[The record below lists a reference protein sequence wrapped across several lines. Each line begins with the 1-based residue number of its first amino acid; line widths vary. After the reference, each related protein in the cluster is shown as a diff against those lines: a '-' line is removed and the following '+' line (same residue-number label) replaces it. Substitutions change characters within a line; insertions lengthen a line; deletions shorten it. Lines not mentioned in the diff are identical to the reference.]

1 MRPVNRYNLFLTL
14 PLLILILLLS
24 GPTFAANENLVFDL
38 RMHQPLELAPYNTQ
52 LLFYDGQLSAL
63 TVIKG
68 KILYFKEIGSQW
80 VELQRFGP
88 QDINLTTFV
97 VKDLDNDE
105 VPEIIAGTEAPGLIY
120 IYTLVNDQWSIVN
133 YGKYVWSTINKIIA
147 GNLSQ
152 VGSQELLIQNDEG
165 YLFLLKP
172 SVNSL
177 DLIWKSP
184 EIWKPIS
191 DAIVVDI
198 NDDSVDE
205 ILVVYKTGGIAIL
218 KIENNAIVS
227 IWENYPWGKIL
238 GLTVGDWDNDQKP
251 EGIFSTSQKILYVLG
266 ENEGE
271 FQFEGQFS
279 NFDRVIEK
287 LSFINCQDQ
296 KVLITTDTAGH
307 LKALQFDFEK
317 GRWVERLNNQ
327 IGRISQIIQPH
338 QERTLFWSSN
348 RKVIELTSYKSLS
361 LQVNFQ
367 DEQYQLW
374 PNAIS
379 LNNQIYI
386 PPKALANFFGYDF
399 LYNEETKTYTISTNE
414 RTIEIYENELN
425 LVSIDGL
432 SKITLPFA
440 PIIFS
445 NELYFPIETL
455 RSLLNLKLD
464 FNFEEQTISIFN

>member
-1 MRPVNRYNLFLTL
+1 MRTFNRSNSFFIFL
-14 PLLILILLLS
+14 LLILILLLS
-24 GPTFAANENLVFDL
+24 GKTFAANENLVFDFKT
-38 RMHQPLELAPYNTQ
+38 HQPLELAPYNTQ
-52 LLFYDGQLSAL
+52 LLFYDGQLNAL

-68 KILYFKEIGSQW
+68 KVLYFKEKGSKW

-97 VKDLDNDE
+97 VKDLNNDQ

-133 YGKYVWSTINKIIA
+133 YGKHVWSTINKIIV

-152 VGSQELLIQNDEG
+152 AGSQEFLVQNDEG

-177 DLIWKSP
+177 DLVWKSP
-184 EIWKPIS
+184 NVWKPIS
-191 DAIVVDI
+191 DAIVVDM
-198 NDDSVDE
+198 DGDSVEE

-218 KIENNAIVS
+218 KIENSAIVS

-238 GLTVGDWDNDQKP
+238 GLTVGDWDNDQKL
-251 EGIFSTSQKILYVLG
+251 EAIFSTSQKILYVLG
-266 ENEGE
+266 ENEGK
-271 FQFEGQFS
+271 FQYEGQFS
-279 NFDRVIEK
+279 NFDRVVEK

-296 KVLITTDTAGH
+296 KVLLTTDIAGH
-307 LKALQFDFEK
+307 LKALQFDFSK
-317 GRWVERLNNQ
+317 SRWVERLNNQ
-327 IGRISQIIQPH
+327 IGRIRQIIQPQ
-338 QERTLFWSSN
+338 QERTFFWSSN
-348 RKVIELTSYKSLS
+348 RQVIELTSYKSLS
-361 LQVNFQ
+361 LQVDFQ

-379 LNNQIYI
+379 LNSQIYI
-386 PPKALANFFGYDF
+386 PPKALADFCGYDF

-414 RTIEIYENELN
+414 RTIEINENELN
-425 LVSIDGL
+425 LVSVDGL

-445 NELYFPIETL
+445 NELYFPIDTL
-455 RSLLNLKLD
+455 RSLLSLKLD
-464 FNFEEQTISIFN
+464 FNLEKQSISIFN